1 MLRTLPQTRLSQRL
15 TMTPQMQ
22 LAIRLL
28 TEPIMELQARIN
40 EALNENVFLEIHES
54 AEWTVTERMGLPN
67 MSSNGVEL
75 TTDDATLSDYLLW
88 QLQLENLGASN
99 TVIGHAIIDSIDE
112 NGYLTADFETI
123 RDTVAPEVMA
133 SVDGI
138 ETVLRLVQQLE
149 PAGVGARSLEECLLL
164 QLTQLDPG
172 IPGLELACSIVKK
185 EKLVELF
192 VSQEFNRL
200 KQEFGASDEDLH
212 NAIALVRNCDPYPCG
227 SINAPTAETV
237 IPDVFV
243 RQIGN
248 NLIVEINHSP
258 LPQLKINETYAN
270 ALGNEG
276 GYAEYRA
283 QLNQAR
289 WLIQSLK
296 KRNETLHEVALTIV
310 EQQKEFFERGEEYMR
325 PMVHRDVAQVIEK
338 HESTVSRVTAN
349 KYMHTPRG
357 TFEFRYFFS
366 SHLNSDSGRKSSK
379 AVRAKIRQFVNDENL
394 RKPLSDNQIKHL
406 LSDAGI
412 RVARRTIAKY
422 REKMGIPSSTKR
434 KGN

>member
-1 MLRTLPQTRLSQRL
+1 M
-15 TMTPQMQ
+15 
-22 LAIRLL
+22 
-28 TEPIMELQARIN
+28 
-40 EALNENVFLEIHES
+40 
-54 AEWTVTERMGLPN
+54 
-67 MSSNGVEL
+67 
-75 TTDDATLSDYLLW
+75 
-88 QLQLENLGASN
+88 
-99 TVIGHAIIDSIDE
+99 
-112 NGYLTADFETI
+112 
-123 RDTVAPEVMA
+123 
-133 SVDGI
+133 
-138 ETVLRLVQQLE
+138 
-149 PAGVGARSLEECLLL
+149 
-164 QLTQLDPG
+164 
-172 IPGLELACSIVKK
+172 
-185 EKLVELF
+185 ELF

-422 REKMGIPSSTKR
+422 REEMGIPSSTKR